1 MNLSSIF
8 HETDNIFFI
17 RKRKSIRK
25 KLLSKKNLIEKNIAI
40 LGGSNTSEVKN
51 ILELFLLDI
60 GIKPNFYESQ
70 YNMYYED
77 SVFGNDKLNY
87 FNPDVIYIHTSNVN
101 ITNYPKINDSNDF
114 VNDLIDHEVGKYKKI
129 WNSLARFDSVIIQNN
144 FEYNSERIMGNLDSY
159 DIHGKT
165 YFINQI
171 NHKFSRCAKKIRN
184 LYINDINYLS
194 AYFGLCNWFDR
205 SLWFQAKYSLS
216 MDAIPE
222 LAFNI
227 SKIINAIFG
236 NTKKCLVLDLDNTC
250 WGGVIGD
257 DGIEG
262 IKIGTETPVSE
273 SFTSFQ
279 KYVKELKERGVTLAI
294 CSKNS
299 LENAKLGFEHPD
311 SILVI
316 DDITSFKANWLPK
329 HENLIKIAKEI
340 NIGVESLVFIDDN
353 RIERDLV
360 SSQLPTV
367 SVPNI
372 GNDVVHFI
380 EHIDRSGFFETIS
393 ITKEDIQRNQYYEKD
408 KKRLNELAT
417 FDSYEDFLKS
427 LDMRA
432 EIMKFSSVYID
443 RITQLINKTNQFN
456 LTTKRFTINEIKKIS
471 NEECYIK
478 IYGKLYDKYGNN
490 GLVSVIIGKI
500 EDNYCHIDSW
510 LMSCRVFKRGMEL
523 AMFDEFVNQCKENE
537 IDHLIGYYNKSN
549 KNEIVSDLYSE
560 LGFDLVS
567 RKEKDTI
574 WKMNILEYENKNQII
589 EINVDE

>member
-1 MNLSSIF
+1 
-8 HETDNIFFI
+8 
-17 RKRKSIRK
+17 
-25 KLLSKKNLIEKNIAI
+25 
-40 LGGSNTSEVKN
+40 
-51 ILELFLLDI
+51 
-60 GIKPNFYESQ
+60 
-70 YNMYYED
+70 
-77 SVFGNDKLNY
+77 
-87 FNPDVIYIHTSNVN
+87 
-101 ITNYPKINDSNDF
+101 
-114 VNDLIDHEVGKYKKI
+114 
-129 WNSLARFDSVIIQNN
+129 
-144 FEYNSERIMGNLDSY
+144 
-159 DIHGKT
+159 
-165 YFINQI
+165 
-171 NHKFSRCAKKIRN
+171 
-184 LYINDINYLS
+184 
-194 AYFGLCNWFDR
+194 
-205 SLWFQAKYSLS
+205 
-216 MDAIPE
+216 
-222 LAFNI
+222 
-227 SKIINAIFG
+227 
-236 NTKKCLVLDLDNTC
+236 
-250 WGGVIGD
+250 
-257 DGIEG
+257 
-262 IKIGTETPVSE
+262 VSE

>member
-1 MNLSSIF
+1 
-8 HETDNIFFI
+8 
-17 RKRKSIRK
+17 
-25 KLLSKKNLIEKNIAI
+25 
-40 LGGSNTSEVKN
+40 
-51 ILELFLLDI
+51 
-60 GIKPNFYESQ
+60 
-70 YNMYYED
+70 
-77 SVFGNDKLNY
+77 
-87 FNPDVIYIHTSNVN
+87 
-101 ITNYPKINDSNDF
+101 
-114 VNDLIDHEVGKYKKI
+114 
-129 WNSLARFDSVIIQNN
+129 
-144 FEYNSERIMGNLDSY
+144 MGNLDSY

-165 YFINQI
+165 YFINKI
-171 NHKFSRCAKKIRN
+171 NQEFARYANKIRN

-194 AYFGLCNWFDR
+194 AYFGLCNWFDK

-227 SKIINAIFG
+227 SKIISAIFG

-262 IKIGTETPVSE
+262 IEIGTETAVSE

-279 KYVKELKERGVTLAI
+279 KYVKELKERGITLAV

-299 LENAKLGFEHPD
+299 IENAKLGFEHPD
-311 SILVI
+311 SILEI

-329 HENLIKIAKEI
+329 HENLIEIAKEI

-353 RIERDLV
+353 PIERDLV

-380 EHIDRSGFFETIS
+380 EHIDRSGFFETTS
-393 ITKEDIQRNQYYEKD
+393 ITKDDLQRNQYYEED
-408 KKRLNELAT
+408 KKRLNELAS

-432 EIMKFSSVYID
+432 EIMKFSTVYID

-456 LTTKRFTINEIKKIS
+456 LTTTRFTIDEIKKIS
-471 NEECYIK
+471 NDDSYIK
-478 IYGKLYDKYGNN
+478 VYGKLNDKHGNN
-490 GLVSVIIGKI
+490 GLVSIIIGKLKGN
-500 EDNYCHIDSW
+500 DCHVDLW
-510 LMSCRVFKRGMEL
+510 LMSCRVFKRGMEF
-523 AMFDEFVNQCKENE
+523 AMFDEFVNQCRESGV
-537 IDHLIGYYNKSN
+537 DSLIGYYNKSD
-549 KNEIVSDLYSE
+549 KNDIVSNIYSD
-560 LGFDLVS
+560 LGFDFIS
-567 RKEKDTI
+567 EKEK
-574 WKMNILEYENKNQII
+574 ILSGK
-589 EINVDE
+589 